1 MLFLPQE
8 RASSAVTVAG
18 AGDVY
23 VAAYSSIY
31 GTIFL
36 SLLIGFLVACK
47 FCAPQQHFSTPIHG
61 CCGDMGQCCLSWWC
75 PCVTWSAPQF
85 SCASCRLHSM
95 VLPIGRLRNLF

>member
-18 AGDVY
+18 TGDVY

-75 PCVTWSAPQF
+75 PCVTWSAPPILL
-85 SCASCRLHSM
+85 CI
-95 VLPIGRLRNLF
+95 LPAAPDGATFLRA